1 MKRFKIWKAS
11 VTEYRIKDNFTNE
24 VKVLD
29 KFTLVGC
36 EFKVNLKQ
44 YHEAKQI
51 NFENSGNPFDFFAWI
66 EADTYSKIE
75 EELPKK
81 VFYNPFR
88 SPFFRDRESS
98 KVKQFAT
105 KIVING
111 NTLSYE

>member
-1 MKRFKIWKAS
+1 MKRFKVWKAS
-11 VTEYRIKDNFTNE
+11 ITEYRIKDNLTNE

-66 EADTYSKIE
+66 EADEIKQFEVEPID
-75 EELPKK
+75 K
-81 VFYNPFR
+81 VYYNPFK

-105 KIVING
+105 KVVINQ
-111 NTLSYE
+111 NVLSYE